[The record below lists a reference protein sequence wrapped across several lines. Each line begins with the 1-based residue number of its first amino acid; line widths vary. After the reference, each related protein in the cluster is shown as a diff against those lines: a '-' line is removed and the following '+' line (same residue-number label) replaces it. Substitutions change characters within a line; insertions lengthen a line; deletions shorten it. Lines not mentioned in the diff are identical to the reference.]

1 MLQRKRNV
9 NNYVIEKIGML
20 IIMLQ
25 RKRNVNNNY
34 VIIMLE
40 KGMLIIMLQRKRN
53 VNNYVIE
60 KKEC

>member
-1 MLQRKRNV
+1 
-9 NNYVIEKIGML
+9 ML

-25 RKRNVNNNY
+25 RKNVNNY
-34 VIIMLE
+34 VIE
-40 KGMLIIMLQRKRN
+40 WN